1 MTRAVAPSHGDDEV
15 SGLLH
20 RVQQRCVEL
29 ARLLDDHDDHDEL
42 DDGHVGVIEA
52 LEEALRA
59 VGRVARPR
67 AQPGR
72 SEGGRELAVLLTVLR
87 AAADAARSGPPHD
100 GVTGLLRAAAAV
112 AGDLTGLSAG
122 QDLTSASR
130 AGGAGS
136 PARERSLVLVCSV
149 EGQRRRNA
157 ASACA

>member
-29 ARLLDDHDDHDEL
+29 ARLLDDPDEL

-136 PARERSLVLVCSV
+136 SARARSLVLVCSV

>member
-1 MTRAVAPSHGDDEV
+1 MTLAVAPSHGDDEV

-29 ARLLDDHDDHDEL
+29 ARLLDDHDEL
-42 DDGHVGVIEA
+42 DDGHVLVIEA

-59 VGRVARPR
+59 VGRIARPR

-87 AAADAARSGPPHD
+87 AAADAARSCPPHD

-130 AGGAGS
+130 AAGTGS
-136 PARERSLVLVCSV
+136 PASKRSLVLVSSV